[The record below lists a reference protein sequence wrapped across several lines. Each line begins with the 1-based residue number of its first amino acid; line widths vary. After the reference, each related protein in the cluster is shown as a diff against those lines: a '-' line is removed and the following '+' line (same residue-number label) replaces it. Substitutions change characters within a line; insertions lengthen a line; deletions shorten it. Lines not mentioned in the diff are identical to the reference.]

1 MAFLFS
7 YGTLQQE
14 QVQLAT
20 FGRLLKG
27 SSDRLFGYCLA
38 QLVINDEQVVATSG
52 EAVHP
57 IARMTEAIDQS
68 VPGTVFEITEA
79 ELAEADRYEVEAYQ
93 RIEVTL
99 MSGRTAWA
107 YVQSDPEAEPQP

>member
-20 FGRLLKG
+20 FGRQLKG
-27 SSDRLFGYCLA
+27 CSDQLSGYCLD
-38 QLVINDEQVVATSG
+38 QLTINDEQVVATSG

-57 IARMTEAIDQS
+57 IARKTEVPEQS
-68 VPGTVFEITEA
+68 VPGIVFEVTED
-79 ELAEADRYEVEAYQ
+79 ELSHADRYEVTAYQ
-93 RIEVTL
+93 RIEVAL
-99 MSGRTAWA
+99 ESGRIAWA
-107 YVQSDPEAEPQP
+107 YVQAKD

>member
-1 MAFLFS
+1 VVLLFS

-20 FGRLLKG
+20 FGRLLDG
-27 SSDRLFGYCLA
+27 SRDNLPGFCLD
-38 QLVINDEQVVATSG
+38 QLTIDNDQVVATSG

-57 IARMTEAIDQS
+57 IARRSDLPGQS
-68 VPGTVFEITEA
+68 VPGVVFAITHE
-79 ELAEADRYEVEAYQ
+79 ELARADGYEVEAYQ

-99 MSGRTAWA
+99 ASGRIAWA
-107 YVQSDPEAEPQP
+107 YVHAGH

>member
-27 SSDRLFGYCLA
+27 SSDRLGGYCLG
-38 QLVINDEQVVATSG
+38 QLVIDDEQVVATSG
-52 EAVHP
+52 EAVHS
-57 IARMTEAIDQS
+57 IAQLTEGTDQS
-68 VPGTVFEITEA
+68 VPGTLFEITEA

-107 YVQSDPEAEPQP
+107 YVQSGPESSPKL